1 MDLQKIK
8 ANEKSSHGQGEKYL
22 AFTLGQQEFGIN
34 LLKVKEIIS
43 LVEITH
49 IPHTP
54 HFVKGIIN
62 LRGNIVPVIDLRTK
76 LGMEEIPYNERTC
89 IIVIANPENIHDAPL
104 SIAVDFVAEV
114 LPIPDDKISEA
125 PKMGSGFDGTYIHG
139 IAKINKSIKIL
150 LNIDRVLR
158 DAEIVDFASQLTN
171 SSKFAEAMAS

>member
-8 ANEKSSHGQGEKYL
+8 TKEKNNSGQGEKYL
-22 AFTLGQQEFGIN
+22 AFTLGEQEFGIN

-49 IPHTP
+49 VPHTP

-89 IIVIANPENIHDAPL
+89 IIVITNPENIHDAPL
-104 SIAVDFVAEV
+104 SIAVDFVSEV
-114 LPIPDDKISEA
+114 LPIPDDKISDA
-125 PKMGSGFDGTYIHG
+125 PKMGSGFDGSYIYG
-139 IAKINKSIKIL
+139 IAKLNKSIKIL
-150 LNIDRVLR
+150 LNIDKVLR
-158 DAEIVDFASQLTN
+158 DAETIDFSSSIADAN
-171 SSKFAEAMAS
+171 SFAEAMAE